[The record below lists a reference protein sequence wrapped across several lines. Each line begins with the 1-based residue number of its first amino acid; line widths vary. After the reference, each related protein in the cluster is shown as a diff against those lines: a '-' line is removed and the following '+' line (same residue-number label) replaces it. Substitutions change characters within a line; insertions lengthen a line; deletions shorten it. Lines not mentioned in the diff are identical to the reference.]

1 MTWHVTKAGFAS
13 LTSRAAWQRL
23 AQGFAILF
31 MLTHQAWAG
40 IVCHCQKENDAQ
52 QGSQI
57 SHACCLA
64 MHHSGSAVSTEQA
77 GESTQTSCPE
87 EGALDTDDQ
96 YPDGQSGILPQG
108 AMVCCHEAPQAEK
121 NAMISLQQPAPVVNI
136 QPLVSH
142 DGQSV
147 SDFIPYNFHQLY
159 RTRPLYLSFSCFLI

>member
-1 MTWHVTKAGFAS
+1 VTKAGFAS

-23 AQGFAILF
+23 AQGIAILF

-40 IVCHCQKENDAQ
+40 IVCHCQKENNAQ
-52 QGSQI
+52 QGLQI
-57 SHACCLA
+57 AHACCFA
-64 MHHSGSAVSTEQA
+64 HHSGSAVSIEQA
-77 GESTQTSCPE
+77 GESTQTSCPKE
-87 EGALDTDDQ
+87 EALDTNHQCSDDQ
-96 YPDGQSGILPQG
+96 SGTLPQG

-121 NAMISLQQPAPVVNI
+121 NAAISLQQPVPVVSI